1 MPLRKQCVKSSRYRF
16 FCFTWGGLNH
26 INFEVHPKS
35 FMPDFLGALHF
46 IILLLDCSLKFN
58 F

>member
-26 INFEVHPKS
+26 INFE
-35 FMPDFLGALHF
+35 ALHF

>member
-35 FMPDFLGALHF
+35 FMPNFFGCTSFYH
-46 IILLLDCSLKFN
+46 IIIRL
-58 F
+58 

>member
-1 MPLRKQCVKSSRYRF
+1 MRKIKLLSL